1 MKVNWDR
8 LAGKIAGLIF
18 AVVVVKLWLAKDDS
32 WLEIV
37 GDMIKGI
44 VLWSW

>member
-1 MKVNWDR
+1 MKIEWDR
-8 LAGKIAGLIF
+8 LAGKIAGLLF
-18 AVVVVKLWLAKDDS
+18 AVVVIKMFLAKENS

>member
-1 MKVNWDR
+1 MKIEWYR
-8 LAGKIAGLIF
+8 LGGKVAGLIF
-18 AVVVVKLWLAKDDS
+18 AVVVVKMFLAKDDS

-44 VLWSW
+44 VLWW

>member
-44 VLWSW
+44 VLWW